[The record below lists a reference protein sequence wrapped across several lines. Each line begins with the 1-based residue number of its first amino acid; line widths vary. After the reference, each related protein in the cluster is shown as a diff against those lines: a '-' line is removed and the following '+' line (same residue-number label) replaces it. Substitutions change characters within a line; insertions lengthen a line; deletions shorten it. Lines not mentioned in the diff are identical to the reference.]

1 MASFISNLCVI
12 FGSYYFQFLID
23 RIIPKRNFN
32 LLAIVTTI
40 TIFVYSMQIF
50 LEIFKNRIIYF
61 IGSKIGIELIKNY
74 LSSLFLTPLI
84 EIQRFKQGQLVN
96 RINDIYIVA
105 GAVTNIITVFFV
117 NILIIFVSG
126 VFLFASNRALFISA
140 LVVVPIYLFLTHKF
154 SKSYEKNYKDS
165 IEKNEYLASNLL
177 EWVKGFETLK
187 TLGIENDVISDLNLI
202 AADSISKNFNVLKL
216 GTTQQV
222 IKDFVSEVGN
232 ILIILLGTLLIIRN
246 QYSFGELITFN
257 TLCALFLL
265 PIKNI
270 VDLQPKLKNAEISA
284 WRIKDITDLLGKK
297 DQYKF
302 NGNRKIEKIKIEH
315 LSFSYEQG
323 NEVLN
328 DLMLE
333 INAGDKIALAGK
345 NGSGKSTL
353 GKILSGILLP
363 SEGSIKIYDNK
374 DFQLDTDFLRKNI
387 YYTTQNSFLIHGELR
402 KNLTLGIKK
411 DITDDQLLSACEIVS
426 LDKKIY
432 NSRQGLS
439 FIIQEDGMN
448 LSGGQK
454 QKICLARILLNN
466 RNIIVLD
473 EANSAMDSESE
484 TSFFDYLLSTEKTV
498 IVISHKE
505 EIIDKCDKKF
515 FIK

>member
-1 MASFISNLCVI
+1 
-12 FGSYYFQFLID
+12 
-23 RIIPKRNFN
+23 
-32 LLAIVTTI
+32 
-40 TIFVYSMQIF
+40 
-50 LEIFKNRIIYF
+50 
-61 IGSKIGIELIKNY
+61 
-74 LSSLFLTPLI
+74 
-84 EIQRFKQGQLVN
+84 
-96 RINDIYIVA
+96 
-105 GAVTNIITVFFV
+105 
-117 NILIIFVSG
+117 
-126 VFLFASNRALFISA
+126 
-140 LVVVPIYLFLTHKF
+140 
-154 SKSYEKNYKDS
+154 
-165 IEKNEYLASNLL
+165 
-177 EWVKGFETLK
+177 
-187 TLGIENDVISDLNLI
+187 
-202 AADSISKNFNVLKL
+202 
-216 GTTQQV
+216 
-222 IKDFVSEVGN
+222 
-232 ILIILLGTLLIIRN
+232 
-246 QYSFGELITFN
+246 
-257 TLCALFLL
+257 
-265 PIKNI
+265 
-270 VDLQPKLKNAEISA
+270 
-284 WRIKDITDLLGKK
+284 
-297 DQYKF
+297 
-302 NGNRKIEKIKIEH
+302 
-315 LSFSYEQG
+315 
-323 NEVLN
+323 
-328 DLMLE
+328 MLE

-473 EANSAMDSESE
+473 EATSAMDSESE